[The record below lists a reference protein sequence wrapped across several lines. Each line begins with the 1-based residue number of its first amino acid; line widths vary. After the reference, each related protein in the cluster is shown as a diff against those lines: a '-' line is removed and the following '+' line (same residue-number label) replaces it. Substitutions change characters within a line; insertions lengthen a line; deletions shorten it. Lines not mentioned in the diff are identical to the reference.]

1 MKLTKEDVMYVA
13 DLARLEFNEEEI
25 EKYVHQ
31 LGDILNYEEQLN
43 ELDTTGVE
51 PTAHVLPIKNVLRE
65 DVPVPSLD
73 REKALMNAPEKDKGC
88 FKVPKVIE

>member
-25 EKYVHQ
+25 GKYVHQ